1 MADTARDSLIMQ
13 NNLLHMHLKLFK
25 KSNSKTAETTGDLI
39 GNTIGDKCTKVS
51 RTSLQNNSETV
62 TNEEENIG
70 LGR

>member
-1 MADTARDSLIMQ
+1 MADTARDLLIMQ

-39 GNTIGDKCTKVS
+39 GHTVAD
-51 RTSLQNNSETV
+51 ETV

>member
-1 MADTARDSLIMQ
+1 MADTARDLLIMQ

-39 GNTIGDKCTKVS
+39 GNTVAD
-51 RTSLQNNSETV
+51 ETV
-62 TNEEENIG
+62 TNGEENIG

>member
-1 MADTARDSLIMQ
+1 
-13 NNLLHMHLKLFK
+13 MHLKLFK

-39 GNTIGDKCTKVS
+39 GNTIADKCTKVS
-51 RTSLQNNSETV
+51 RTSPQNNSETV

>member
-1 MADTARDSLIMQ
+1 MADTARDLLIMQ

-39 GNTIGDKCTKVS
+39 GNTIAD
-51 RTSLQNNSETV
+51 ETV

>member
-1 MADTARDSLIMQ
+1 MADTARDLLIMQ

-39 GNTIGDKCTKVS
+39 GNTVAD
-51 RTSLQNNSETV
+51 ETV

>member
-1 MADTARDSLIMQ
+1 MADTARDLLIMQ

-39 GNTIGDKCTKVS
+39 GNTVAV
-51 RTSLQNNSETV
+51 ETV

>member
-1 MADTARDSLIMQ
+1 MADTARDLLIMQ

-25 KSNSKTAETTGDLI
+25 KSNSKTAQTTGDLI
-39 GNTIGDKCTKVS
+39 GNTIAD
-51 RTSLQNNSETV
+51 ETV